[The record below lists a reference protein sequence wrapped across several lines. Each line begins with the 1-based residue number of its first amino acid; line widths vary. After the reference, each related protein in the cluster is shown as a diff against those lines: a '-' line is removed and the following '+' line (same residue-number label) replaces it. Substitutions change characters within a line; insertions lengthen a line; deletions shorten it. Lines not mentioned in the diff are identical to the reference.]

1 MGMSIYNN
9 LTAMS
14 ALHENNRNEK
24 SLAKMLK
31 RAASGMKINSAGDDA
46 SGYAISEKM
55 RVKLRALE
63 QNDRNVKNG
72 ASMLRTASGAV
83 QEQTNL
89 LKTIKQKVIDASND
103 TNTDQDR
110 EVIQKEID
118 HCYSQMADIVYDTEF
133 NGEKILLG
141 NSVAEVVSSWEVL
154 NNAMLADDSD
164 IPGLLADANESSLD
178 GEQGPFATFGK
189 ATDKVPYDGYNTKA
203 ESPAAW
209 PESSA
214 NNTNGDYMVGGTKGV
229 SNTIDLDLSQY
240 TKFSA
245 ADRDPLDNKSF
256 CVNSPYYPQKHYFT
270 LTTNTSNKYKAG
282 RPIDI
287 STCASTADV
296 ANKIQE
302 AIANDSYLQN
312 VYSVSVSGSKVTLT
326 TKQDGEVT
334 NGNDYNTNG
343 ATLDGGTSTPSG
355 HDGATGTGLAIGAFT
370 GGKDAITHTET
381 RTNPADPDFKYTVT
395 VVDVPAVKAK
405 LEIPNI
411 SSVAPGSGMTI
422 NDYTHGT
429 SYLSF
434 RDDNG
439 GLKYDSASGHY
450 TVGRNYQGNFN
461 ISGMHCSMS
470 NGSLIAEVSTGGV
483 YAGSHSSITDG
494 ITADRPA
501 AVTYTATK
509 PLTGITNN
517 KTGADGKTAHWDLDL
532 SAYNAS
538 DETMAEDLI
547 NKYKGKTLAPDADN
561 RPPEY
566 EFIDTGSSAGMDG
579 LYKVT
584 TNTIDLNEVRNK
596 VKAGK
601 TVAEAFADVLH
612 GRIGNTNTEILTAAD
627 NTTVN
632 GIRMKATS
640 SGEAGNRQKVF
651 SQTGELRHYTID
663 WQNWVNTQGIT
674 DIPAALHEK
683 GIRFYCPTDAS
694 QWVNVRFVNGFSDL
708 DAERPASGNADMD
721 IKTLTIDLSAVDSVE
736 TLVETIDTKLGDYLK
751 NKYKH
756 NLLVTSDPKTG
767 TTTIYD
773 QRRKTVLDK
782 TGYDKQEKGAKIGTG
797 IMDNIIKS
805 NRNIYVN
812 DLVVQHTDKASMN
825 IHVKIPQ
832 TSIDQIFGYKEG
844 TRHISEYNV
853 MTKDM
858 RDKLLGIPP
867 DKGILDRGIDYLLD
881 AQTTIGAQVNHM
893 DYADNNIIT
902 SHENITSAESVIRDA
917 DMAKTMMEYAKSNL
931 LAQGSQSM
939 LAQAN
944 QTPQAVLSLLQ

>member
-133 NGEKILLG
+133 NGKKILLG

-189 ATDKVPYDGYNTKA
+189 ASDKPPYDGYNKKA
-203 ESPAAW
+203 ESPATW
-209 PESSA
+209 KESSA
-214 NNTNGDYMVGGTKGV
+214 KNNGDRMVGGTKGV

-240 TKFSA
+240 ANFSA
-245 ADRDPLDNKSF
+245 TNRDPLDNTTF
-256 CVNSPYYPQKHYFT
+256 CVNSPYYPQQHYFT
-270 LTTNTSNKYKAG
+270 LTTNMSNNYEKGSK
-282 RPIDI
+282 IDI
-287 STCASTADV
+287 SGCGSTDDV
-296 ANKIQE
+296 ANAIQN
-302 AIANDSYLQN
+302 AIASSLGN

-326 TKQDGEVT
+326 TKQDGVVT
-334 NGNDYNTNG
+334 NGNDYNTEG
-343 ATLDGGTSTPSG
+343 ATLTGGTPPNG
-355 HDGATGTGLAIGAFT
+355 HDGATGTGLNIGAFT

-381 RTNPADPDFKYTVT
+381 RTDPADPDLKHTVT
-395 VVDVPAVKAK
+395 VEDVPAVKAK

-422 NDYTHGT
+422 NDAYYGT

-434 RDDNG
+434 RYDDG
-439 GLKYDSASGHY
+439 GLNYDSASGHY

-483 YAGSHSSITDG
+483 YAGRYSSITDG
-494 ITADRPA
+494 IKPYRP
-501 AVTYTATK
+501 TYTATTA
-509 PLTGITNN
+509 LTGINN
-517 KTGADGKTAHWDLDL
+517 KHSGADGNTAHWDLDL

-538 DETMAEDLI
+538 DETMAEELI
-547 NKYKGKTLAPDADN
+547 NRYKGKTFGTN
-561 RPPEY
+561 TTTEY
-566 EFIDTGSSAGMDG
+566 EFIDTGSSSGMDG

-584 TNTIDLNEVRNK
+584 TNTIDLNEVRNQ

-601 TVAEAFADVLH
+601 TVAEAFANVLNGLNGH
-612 GRIGNTNTEILTAAD
+612 IGNTEILKAAD
-627 NTTVN
+627 NTTN
-632 GIRMKATS
+632 GIRIKATS
-640 SGEAGNRQKVF
+640 PGEAGNNQKVF

-663 WQNWVNTQGIT
+663 WKNWVKTQGIT

-708 DAERPASGNADMD
+708 DAERPASGNANMD

-756 NLLVTSDPKTG
+756 NLLVTSDPKAG

-773 QRRKTVLDK
+773 QRRKTVRNNP
-782 TGYDKQEKGAKIGTG
+782 GYDNQEKGAKIGTG
-797 IMDNIIKS
+797 IMDNIIKT

-881 AQTTIGAQVNHM
+881 AQTTIGAQMNHM

-902 SHENITSAESVIRDA
+902 SHENITSAESVVRDA

-944 QTPQAVLSLLQ
+944 QTPQAVISLLQ

>member
-164 IPGLLADANESSLD
+164 IPGLLADANQSTLD

-189 ATDKVPYDGYNTKA
+189 ASDDIPYDGYNQKA

-209 PESSA
+209 PESSV

-240 TKFSA
+240 TNFSA
-245 ADRDPLDNKSF
+245 TSQYPLDNTTF
-256 CVNSPYYPQKHYFT
+256 CVNSPNYPYRHYFT
-270 LTTNTSNKYKAG
+270 LTTNTSNNYKEG
-282 RPIDI
+282 SKIDI
-287 STCASTADV
+287 SGCGSTADV
-296 ANKIQE
+296 ANAIQN
-302 AIANDSYLQN
+302 AIANSLGN
-312 VYSVSVSGSKVTLT
+312 IYSVSVSGSKVTLT
-326 TKQDGEVT
+326 TKQDGVVT

-343 ATLDGGTSTPSG
+343 ATLAGGTSTASG
-355 HDGATGTGLAIGAFT
+355 HDGAKGTGLAIGAFT

-381 RTNPADPDFKYTVT
+381 RTNPADPDLKYTVT

-411 SSVAPGSGMTI
+411 SSVTPGSGMTI
-422 NDYTHGT
+422 KDAYYGT

-470 NGSLIAEVSTGGV
+470 NDSLMAEVSTGGV
-483 YAGSHSSITDG
+483 YGGNNSSITDG
-494 ITADRPA
+494 ITEYRPA
-501 AVTYTATK
+501 AVTYTATT

-517 KTGADGKTAHWDLDL
+517 KTGVDGNTAHWDLDL

-538 DETMAEDLI
+538 KETMAEDLI
-547 NKYKGKTLAPDADN
+547 NKYKGKTFGTN
-561 RPPEY
+561 RTAEY

-584 TNTIDLNEVRNK
+584 TNTIDLNEVRNQ

-601 TVAEAFADVLH
+601 TVAEAFANVLH
-612 GRIGNTNTEILTAAD
+612 GRIGNTEILTAAD

-640 SGEAGNRQKVF
+640 PGEVGNSQKVS

-663 WQNWVNTQGIT
+663 WQNWVDTQGIT

-683 GIRFYCPTDAS
+683 GIRF
-694 QWVNVRFVNGFSDL
+694 
-708 DAERPASGNADMD
+708 
-721 IKTLTIDLSAVDSVE
+721 
-736 TLVETIDTKLGDYLK
+736 
-751 NKYKH
+751 
-756 NLLVTSDPKTG
+756 
-767 TTTIYD
+767 
-773 QRRKTVLDK
+773 
-782 TGYDKQEKGAKIGTG
+782 
-797 IMDNIIKS
+797 
-805 NRNIYVN
+805 
-812 DLVVQHTDKASMN
+812 
-825 IHVKIPQ
+825 
-832 TSIDQIFGYKEG
+832 
-844 TRHISEYNV
+844 
-853 MTKDM
+853 
-858 RDKLLGIPP
+858 
-867 DKGILDRGIDYLLD
+867 
-881 AQTTIGAQVNHM
+881 
-893 DYADNNIIT
+893 
-902 SHENITSAESVIRDA
+902 
-917 DMAKTMMEYAKSNL
+917 
-931 LAQGSQSM
+931 
-939 LAQAN
+939 
-944 QTPQAVLSLLQ
+944 

>member
-164 IPGLLADANESSLD
+164 IPGLLADADQSTLD

-189 ATDKVPYDGYNTKA
+189 ASDDISYDGYNRKA
-203 ESPAAW
+203 ESPKTW

-214 NNTNGDYMVGGTKGV
+214 NNTNGDYMVGGIKGV

-240 TKFSA
+240 TNFSA
-245 ADRDPLDNKSF
+245 TSRYPLDNTSF
-256 CVNSPYYPQKHYFT
+256 CVNSPNYPYRHCFT
-270 LTTNTSNKYKAG
+270 LTTNTSNKYKEG
-282 RPIDI
+282 STIDI
-287 STCASTADV
+287 SGCGSTAEV
-296 ANKIQE
+296 ANAIQN
-302 AIANDSYLQN
+302 AIANDSSLQN

-326 TKQDGEVT
+326 TKRDGVVT

-343 ATLDGGTSTPSG
+343 ATLAGGTSTPNG
-355 HDGATGTGLAIGAFT
+355 HDGATGTGLAIGTFT
-370 GGKDAITHTET
+370 GGKDAINHTET
-381 RTNPADPDFKYTVT
+381 RTDPADPDLKYTVT

-422 NDYTHGT
+422 KDAYYGT

-434 RDDNG
+434 RDDDG

-461 ISGMHCSMS
+461 ISGMNCSMS
-470 NGSLIAEVSTGGV
+470 NGSLIAEVSMGGV
-483 YAGSHSSITDG
+483 YAGNHSSITDG
-494 ITADRPA
+494 ITEYRPA
-501 AVTYTATK
+501 AVTYTATT

-532 SAYNAS
+532 SAYKDS
-538 DETMAEDLI
+538 DETKAEELI
-547 NKYKGKTLAPDADN
+547 NKYKGKTFGTNITA
-561 RPPEY
+561 EY

-584 TNTIDLNEVRNK
+584 TNTIDLNDVRNQ

-601 TVAEAFADVLH
+601 TVAEAFANVLH
-612 GRIGNTNTEILTAAD
+612 GHIGNTEILTDAD

-632 GIRMKATS
+632 GISIKAAS
-640 SGEAGNRQKVF
+640 PGEAGNTQKVS

-663 WQNWVNTQGIT
+663 WQNWADNQGIT

-751 NKYKH
+751 NKYRH

-773 QRRKTVLDK
+773 QRRKTVRDD
-782 TGYDKQEKGAKIGTG
+782 TRYDNQEKGAKIGTG

-812 DLVVQHTDKASMN
+812 DLVVQHTDKANMN
-825 IHVKIPQ
+825 IHVRIPQ

-858 RDKLLGIPP
+858 REKLLGIPP

-881 AQTTIGAQVNHM
+881 AQTTIGSQMNHM

-944 QTPQAVLSLLQ
+944 QTPQAVMNLLQ

>member
-164 IPGLLADANESSLD
+164 IPGLLADANQSSLD

-189 ATDKVPYDGYNTKA
+189 ASDDIPYDGYNKKD

-209 PESSA
+209 PESSV

-240 TKFSA
+240 TNFSA
-245 ADRDPLDNKSF
+245 TNKYPLDNTTF
-256 CVNSPYYPQKHYFT
+256 CVNSPNYPHQHYFT
-270 LTTNTSNKYKAG
+270 LTTSTSNKYRAG
-282 RPIDI
+282 STIDI
-287 STCASTADV
+287 SGCSSTADV
-296 ANKIQE
+296 ANAVQN

-326 TKQDGEVT
+326 TKQDGVVT
-334 NGNDYNTNG
+334 NGSNYNTNG
-343 ATLDGGTSTPSG
+343 AALADGTYTSKGRT
-355 HDGATGTGLAIGAFT
+355 GAIGTGLTIGAFT

-381 RTNPADPDFKYTVT
+381 RTNPADPDLKYTVT

-411 SSVAPGSGMTI
+411 SSVTPGSGMTI
-422 NDYTHGT
+422 KDAYYGT

-470 NGSLIAEVSTGGV
+470 NGSLMAEVSTGGV
-483 YAGSHSSITDG
+483 YGGNNSSITDG
-494 ITADRPA
+494 ITEYRPA
-501 AVTYTATK
+501 AVTYTATT

-517 KTGADGKTAHWDLDL
+517 KTGVDGNTAHWDLDL

-538 DETMAEDLI
+538 DETKAEELI
-547 NKYKGKTLAPDADN
+547 NKYKGKTFGTN
-561 RPPEY
+561 TTSEY

-584 TNTIDLNEVRNK
+584 TNTIDLNEVRNQ

-601 TVAEAFADVLH
+601 TVAEAFANVLH
-612 GRIGNTNTEILTAAD
+612 GRIGNTEILTAAD

-640 SGEAGNRQKVF
+640 PGEVGNSQKVS

-663 WQNWVNTQGIT
+663 WQNWVDTQGIA

-708 DAERPASGNADMD
+708 DAERPASGNAKVD
-721 IKTLTIDLSAVDSVE
+721 IKTLTIDLFAVDSVE
-736 TLVETIDTKLGDYLK
+736 TLVETIDTELGDYLK

-773 QRRKTVLDK
+773 QRRKKVRNN
-782 TGYDKQEKGAKIGTG
+782 TGYDNQEKGAKIGTG

-867 DKGILDRGIDYLLD
+867 DKGILDKGINYLLD
-881 AQTTIGAQVNHM
+881 AQTTIGAQINHM
-893 DYADNNIIT
+893 DYADSNIIT

-931 LAQGSQSM
+931 WAQGSQSM

-944 QTPQAVLSLLQ
+944 QTPQAVISLLQ

>member
-164 IPGLLADANESSLD
+164 IPGLLADANQSTLD

-189 ATDKVPYDGYNTKA
+189 ATDDIPYDGYNKKA

-209 PESSA
+209 PESSV

-240 TKFSA
+240 TSFSA
-245 ADRDPLDNKSF
+245 TNQYPLDNKSF
-256 CVNSPYYPQKHYFT
+256 CVNSPNSPYRHYFT
-270 LTTNTSNKYKAG
+270 LTTNTRNNYKEG
-282 RPIDI
+282 STIDI
-287 STCASTADV
+287 SGCGSTADV
-296 ANKIQE
+296 ANKIQN
-302 AIANDSYLQN
+302 AIDSYLQN

-326 TKQDGEVT
+326 TKQDGVVT
-334 NGNDYNTNG
+334 NGNDYNTEG
-343 ATLDGGTSTPSG
+343 ATLAGGTSTPNG
-355 HDGATGTGLAIGAFT
+355 HDGAKGTGLAIGTFT

-381 RTNPADPDFKYTVT
+381 RTDPADPDLKYTVT
-395 VVDVPAVKAK
+395 VEDVPAVKAK

-422 NDYTHGT
+422 NDSTHGT

-434 RDDNG
+434 RDDDG
-439 GLKYDSASGHY
+439 GLNYDSASGHY

-461 ISGMHCSMS
+461 ISGMHCSIS
-470 NGSLIAEVSTGGV
+470 NGSLIVEVSKGGV
-483 YAGSHSSITDG
+483 VGNNSSITDG
-494 ITADRPA
+494 IIEDRPA
-501 AVTYTATK
+501 AVNYTPTT
-509 PLTGITNN
+509 PLNGIKNN
-517 KTGADGKTAHWDLDL
+517 KTGADGNTAHWDLDL

-547 NKYKGKTLAPDADN
+547 NKYKGKTLAPDEDN

-584 TNTIDLNEVRNK
+584 TNTIDLNEVRNQ

-601 TVAEAFADVLH
+601 TVAEAFANVLH
-612 GRIGNTNTEILTAAD
+612 GRIGNTEILTAAD

-640 SGEAGNRQKVF
+640 PGEVGNSQKVS

-663 WQNWVNTQGIT
+663 WQNWVDTQGIT

-708 DAERPASGNADMD
+708 DAERPASGNANMD

-825 IHVKIPQ
+825 IHVRIPQ
-832 TSIDQIFGYKEG
+832 ISIDQIFGYKEG

-858 RDKLLGIPP
+858 REKLLGIPP

-881 AQTTIGAQVNHM
+881 AQTTIGAQINHM

-944 QTPQAVLSLLQ
+944 QTPQAVISLLQ

>member
-164 IPGLLADANESSLD
+164 IPGLLADANENTLD

-189 ATDKVPYDGYNTKA
+189 ATDDIPYDGYNQKA
-203 ESPAAW
+203 ESPSAW
-209 PESSA
+209 PESSV

-240 TKFSA
+240 TNFSA
-245 ADRDPLDNKSF
+245 TNRDPLNNTTF
-256 CVNSPYYPQKHYFT
+256 CVNSPNYPYRHYFT
-270 LTTNTSNKYKAG
+270 LTTNKSNNYKEG
-282 RPIDI
+282 STIDI

-296 ANKIQE
+296 AK
-302 AIANDSYLQN
+302 AIKNDIAKDSSLGN

-326 TKQDGEVT
+326 TKQDGVVT

-343 ATLDGGTSTPSG
+343 ATLAGGTSTPNG
-355 HDGATGTGLAIGAFT
+355 HDGATATGLAIGTFT

-381 RTNPADPDFKYTVT
+381 RTDPADPDLKYTVT
-395 VVDVPAVKAK
+395 VEDVPAVKAK

-422 NDYTHGT
+422 NDSTHGT

-434 RDDNG
+434 RDDDG
-439 GLKYDSASGHY
+439 GLNYDSASGHY

-461 ISGMHCSMS
+461 ISGMHCSIS
-470 NGSLIAEVSTGGV
+470 NGSLIVEVSKGGV
-483 YAGSHSSITDG
+483 VGNNSSITDG
-494 ITADRPA
+494 ITKDRPA
-501 AVTYTATK
+501 AVNYTPTT
-509 PLTGITNN
+509 PLNGIKNN
-517 KTGADGKTAHWDLDL
+517 KTGADGNTAHWDLDL

-547 NKYKGKTLAPDADN
+547 NKYKGKTLAPDEDN

-584 TNTIDLNEVRNK
+584 TNTIDLNEVRNQ

-601 TVAEAFADVLH
+601 TVAEAFANVLH
-612 GRIGNTNTEILTAAD
+612 GRIGNTEILTAAD

-640 SGEAGNRQKVF
+640 PGEAGNSQKVS

-663 WQNWVNTQGIT
+663 WQNWVDTQGIT

-708 DAERPASGNADMD
+708 DAERPASGNANMD

-881 AQTTIGAQVNHM
+881 AQMNHM

>member
-9 LTAMS
+9 LTAMA

-133 NGEKILLG
+133 NGEKILMG

-164 IPGLLADANESSLD
+164 IPGLLADANQSTLD

-189 ATDKVPYDGYNTKA
+189 ATDDIPYDGYNQKA

-209 PESSA
+209 PESSV

-240 TKFSA
+240 TNFSA
-245 ADRDPLDNKSF
+245 TSRDPLDNKSF
-256 CVNSPYYPQKHYFT
+256 CVNSPNSPYRHYFT
-270 LTTNTSNKYKAG
+270 LTTNTSNNYTEG
-282 RPIDI
+282 STIDI
-287 STCASTADV
+287 SGCSSTADV
-296 ANKIQE
+296 ANAINN
-302 AIANDSYLQN
+302 AIANDSSLGN

-326 TKQDGEVT
+326 TKQDGVVT
-334 NGNDYNTNG
+334 NGNDYNTEG
-343 ATLDGGTSTPSG
+343 ATLAGGTSAPNG
-355 HDGATGTGLAIGAFT
+355 HDGAPGTGLTIGTFT

-381 RTNPADPDFKYTVT
+381 RTDPADPDLKYSVT

-405 LEIPNI
+405 LEIHNI

-422 NDYTHGT
+422 NDSTHGT

-434 RDDNG
+434 RDDDG
-439 GLKYDSASGHY
+439 GLNYDSASGHY

-461 ISGMHCSMS
+461 ISGMHCSIS
-470 NGSLIAEVSTGGV
+470 NGSLIVEVSKGGV
-483 YAGSHSSITDG
+483 VGNNSSITDG
-494 ITADRPA
+494 IIEDRPA
-501 AVTYTATK
+501 AVNYTPTT
-509 PLTGITNN
+509 PLNGIKNN
-517 KTGADGKTAHWDLDL
+517 KTGADGNTAHWDLDL

-547 NKYKGKTLAPDADN
+547 NKYKGKTLAPDEDN

-584 TNTIDLNEVRNK
+584 TNTIDLNEVRNQ

-601 TVAEAFADVLH
+601 TVAEAFANLLH
-612 GRIGNTNTEILTAAD
+612 GHIGNTEILTAAD

-640 SGEAGNRQKVF
+640 PGEAGNSQKVS

-663 WQNWVNTQGIT
+663 WQKWVDTQGIT

-708 DAERPASGNADMD
+708 DAERPASGNANMD

-751 NKYKH
+751 NKYQH

-825 IHVKIPQ
+825 IHVRIPQ

-858 RDKLLGIPP
+858 REKLLGIPP

-881 AQTTIGAQVNHM
+881 AQTTIGAQINHM

-931 LAQGSQSM
+931 LSQGSQSM

-944 QTPQAVLSLLQ
+944 QTPQAVISLLQ

>member
-189 ATDKVPYDGYNTKA
+189 ATDKVSYDGYNIKA
-203 ESPAAW
+203 ESPADW

-240 TKFSA
+240 TDFSA
-245 ADRDPLDNKSF
+245 TNQEPLNNKSF
-256 CVNSPYYPQKHYFT
+256 CVNSPNSPYRHYFT
-270 LTTNTSNKYKAG
+270 LTTNMSNNYREDSK
-282 RPIDI
+282 IDI
-287 STCASTADV
+287 SGCSSTADV
-296 ANKIQE
+296 ANKIQN
-302 AIANDSYLQN
+302 AIANDSSLGN

-326 TKQDGEVT
+326 TKRDGEVT

-343 ATLDGGTSTPSG
+343 ATLPGGTSTPSG

-395 VVDVPAVKAK
+395 VVDVPPVKAK

-411 SSVAPGSGMTI
+411 SSVTPGSGMTI

-450 TVGRNYQGNFN
+450 TVGRNYQGNFV
-461 ISGMHCSMS
+461 ISGMNCSMS

-483 YAGSHSSITDG
+483 YAGNHSSITDG
-494 ITADRPA
+494 ITKDRPA
-501 AVTYTATK
+501 AVTYTATT
-509 PLTGITNN
+509 PLTGIKNN

-538 DETMAEDLI
+538 DETMAEELI
-547 NKYKGKTLAPDADN
+547 NKYKGKTFGTNMTA
-561 RPPEY
+561 EY

-584 TNTIDLNEVRNK
+584 TNTIDLNEVRNQ

-601 TVAEAFADVLH
+601 TVAEAFANVLH
-612 GRIGNTNTEILTAAD
+612 DGRIGKTEILTAAD

-632 GIRMKATS
+632 GISIKAVYP
-640 SGEAGNRQKVF
+640 GGAGNSQKVF

-663 WQNWVNTQGIT
+663 WQNWVDTQGIT

-825 IHVKIPQ
+825 IHVRIPQ

-844 TRHISEYNV
+844 THHISEYNV

-858 RDKLLGIPP
+858 REKLLGIPP
-867 DKGILDRGIDYLLD
+867 DKGILDRGIDYLLG
-881 AQTTIGAQVNHM
+881 AQTTIGSQMNHM

>member
-31 RAASGMKINSAGDDA
+31 RAASGMKVNSAGDDA

-63 QNDRNVKNG
+63 QNDRNAKNG

-164 IPGLLADANESSLD
+164 IPGLLTDANENTLD

-189 ATDKVPYDGYNTKA
+189 ASEDIPYDGYTKKA

-209 PESSA
+209 PESSVK

-229 SNTIDLDLSQY
+229 SNTIDLDLSKY
-240 TKFSA
+240 TNFSA
-245 ADRDPLDNKSF
+245 TSQYPLDNTSF
-256 CVNSPYYPQKHYFT
+256 CVNSPNYPYRHYFT
-270 LTTNTSNKYKAG
+270 LTTNTSNNYKEG

-287 STCASTADV
+287 SGCSSTDDV
-296 ANKIQE
+296 ANKIQN
-302 AIANDSYLQN
+302 AIANDSSLGN

-326 TKQDGEVT
+326 TKQDGVVT
-334 NGNDYNTNG
+334 NGNDYNTEG
-343 ATLDGGTSTPSG
+343 VTLAGGTSTPNG
-355 HDGATGTGLAIGAFT
+355 HDGAPGTGLTIGAFT

-381 RTNPADPDFKYTVT
+381 RTDPADPDLKYDVP

-411 SSVAPGSGMTI
+411 SSVVPGSGMTI
-422 NDYTHGT
+422 KDAYCGT

-470 NGSLIAEVSTGGV
+470 NGSLMAEVSRGGV
-483 YAGSHSSITDG
+483 YAGNNSSITDG
-494 ITADRPA
+494 ITEDRPP
-501 AVTYTATK
+501 AVNYTATT

-517 KTGADGKTAHWDLDL
+517 KSGADGNTAHWDLDL
-532 SAYNAS
+532 SAYNDS
-538 DETMAEDLI
+538 NETLAEELI
-547 NKYKGKTLAPDADN
+547 NKYKGKTLAPDEDN
-561 RPPEY
+561 KLQEY

-584 TNTIDLNEVRNK
+584 TNTIDLNEVRNQ

-601 TVAEAFADVLH
+601 TVAEAFANVLH
-612 GRIGNTNTEILTAAD
+612 GHIGNTEILTAAD

-632 GIRMKATS
+632 GISFKADS
-640 SGEAGNRQKVF
+640 PGEAGNKQKVF

-663 WQNWVNTQGIT
+663 WQKWADTQGVT

-708 DAERPASGNADMD
+708 DAERPASGNANMD

-736 TLVETIDTKLGDYLK
+736 TLVETIDTELGDYLK
-751 NKYKH
+751 NKYQH

-782 TGYDKQEKGAKIGTG
+782 TGYDNQEKGAKIGTG

-825 IHVKIPQ
+825 IHVRIPQ

-858 RDKLLGIPP
+858 REKLLGIPP

-881 AQTTIGAQVNHM
+881 AQTTIGAQMNHM

-931 LAQGSQSM
+931 LSQGSQSM

>member
-55 RVKLRALE
+55 RIKLRALE

-133 NGEKILLG
+133 NGKKILLG

-189 ATDKVPYDGYNTKA
+189 ATDDVRYDGYNKKA

-209 PESSA
+209 PESSV
-214 NNTNGDYMVGGTKGV
+214 NNTHGDYMVGGTKGV
-229 SNTIDLDLSQY
+229 SNTIDFNLSQY
-240 TKFSA
+240 TNFSA
-245 ADRDPLDNKSF
+245 TNRDPLDNKTF
-256 CVNSPYYPQKHYFT
+256 CVNTPNYPYYHYFT
-270 LTTNTSNKYKAG
+270 LTTNMSNNYEKGSK
-282 RPIDI
+282 IDI
-287 STCASTADV
+287 SGCGSTDDV
-296 ANKIQE
+296 ANAIQN
-302 AIANDSYLQN
+302 AIASSLGN

-326 TKQDGEVT
+326 TKQDGVVT
-334 NGNDYNTNG
+334 NGDDYNTYG
-343 ATLDGGTSTPSG
+343 ATLDGGTSTPG
-355 HDGATGTGLAIGAFT
+355 HDGATGTGLNIGAFT

-381 RTNPADPDFKYTVT
+381 RTDPADPDLKHTVT
-395 VVDVPAVKAK
+395 VVDVPPVNAK

-411 SSVAPGSGMTI
+411 SSVAPGSGVTI
-422 NDYTHGT
+422 NAYPHAT

-439 GLKYDSASGHY
+439 GLIYDSASGHY

-461 ISGMHCSMS
+461 IPGMNCSMS
-470 NGSLIAEVSTGGV
+470 NGSLIAEVSMGGV

-494 ITADRPA
+494 ITEYRPA
-501 AVTYTATK
+501 AVTYTATTA
-509 PLTGITNN
+509 LTGINN
-517 KTGADGKTAHWDLDL
+517 KHSGADGDTAHWDLDL
-532 SAYNAS
+532 SDYNAS
-538 DETMAEDLI
+538 DETKAEELI
-547 NKYKGKTLAPDADN
+547 NKYKGKTFGTNTTA
-561 RPPEY
+561 EY
-566 EFIDTGSSAGMDG
+566 EFIDTGSSSGMDG

-584 TNTIDLNEVRNK
+584 TNTIDLNEVRNQ
-596 VKAGK
+596 VKAGE
-601 TVAEAFADVLH
+601 TVAEAFANVLNVLNGH
-612 GRIGNTNTEILTAAD
+612 IGNTEILKAAD
-627 NTTVN
+627 NTTN
-632 GIRMKATS
+632 GIRIKATS
-640 SGEAGNRQKVF
+640 PGEAGNNQKVF

-663 WQNWVNTQGIT
+663 WQKWVNTQGIT

-708 DAERPASGNADMD
+708 DAERPASGNANMD

-736 TLVETIDTKLGDYLK
+736 TLVKTIDTKLGDYLK

-756 NLLVTSDPKTG
+756 NLLVTSDPKAG

-773 QRRKTVLDK
+773 QRRKTVRNNP
-782 TGYDKQEKGAKIGTG
+782 GYDNQEKGAKIGTG
-797 IMDNIIKS
+797 IMDNIIKT

-881 AQTTIGAQVNHM
+881 AQTTIGAQMNHM

-902 SHENITSAESVIRDA
+902 SHENITSAESVVRDA

-944 QTPQAVLSLLQ
+944 QTPQAVINLLQ

>member
-164 IPGLLADANESSLD
+164 IPGLLADANENTLD

-189 ATDKVPYDGYNTKA
+189 ASEAIPYDGYTKKA
-203 ESPAAW
+203 ESPATW
-209 PESSA
+209 PESSVK

-240 TKFSA
+240 TNFSA
-245 ADRDPLDNKSF
+245 TSQYPLDNTSF
-256 CVNSPYYPQKHYFT
+256 CVNSPNYPYRHYFT
-270 LTTNTSNKYKAG
+270 LTTNTSNNYREDSKK
-282 RPIDI
+282 INI
-287 STCASTADV
+287 SGCSSTDDV
-296 ANKIQE
+296 ANEIQK
-302 AIANDSYLQN
+302 AIADDSSLGN

-326 TKQDGEVT
+326 TKQDGVVT
-334 NGNDYNTNG
+334 NGNDYNTEG
-343 ATLDGGTSTPSG
+343 VTLAGGTSTPNG
-355 HDGATGTGLAIGAFT
+355 HDGAPGTGLTIGAFT

-381 RTNPADPDFKYTVT
+381 RTDPADPDLKYDVP

-411 SSVAPGSGMTI
+411 SSVVPGSGMTI
-422 NDYTHGT
+422 KDAYCGT

-470 NGSLIAEVSTGGV
+470 NGSLMAEVSHEGV
-483 YAGSHSSITDG
+483 YAGNNSSITDG
-494 ITADRPA
+494 ITKDRPP
-501 AVTYTATK
+501 AVNYTATT
-509 PLTGITNN
+509 PLTGIKNN
-517 KTGADGKTAHWDLDL
+517 KTGADGKTAHWDFNL

-538 DETMAEDLI
+538 DETMAEELI

-584 TNTIDLNEVRNK
+584 TNTIDLNEVRNQ
-596 VKAGK
+596 VKTGK
-601 TVAEAFADVLH
+601 TVAEAFAKVLR
-612 GRIGNTNTEILTAAD
+612 GRIDNTEILTAAD

-632 GIRMKATS
+632 GIRIKAAS
-640 SGEAGNRQKVF
+640 PGEAGNRQKIF

-663 WQNWVNTQGIT
+663 WQNWVDTQGIT

-812 DLVVQHTDKASMN
+812 DLVVQHTDKANMN
-825 IHVKIPQ
+825 IHVRIPQ

-844 TRHISEYNV
+844 THHISEYNV

-858 RDKLLGIPP
+858 REKLLGIPP

-881 AQTTIGAQVNHM
+881 AQTTIGSQMNHM

-902 SHENITSAESVIRDA
+902 SHENTTSAESVIRDA

>member
-14 ALHENNRNEK
+14 ALRENNRNEK

-189 ATDKVPYDGYNTKA
+189 ATDDIPYDGYNKKA

-209 PESSA
+209 PESSV
-214 NNTNGDYMVGGTKGV
+214 NNTHGDYMVGGTKGV

-240 TKFSA
+240 TNFSA
-245 ADRDPLDNKSF
+245 TSRYPLDNTTF
-256 CVNSPYYPQKHYFT
+256 CVNTPNYPYRHYFT
-270 LTTNTSNKYKAG
+270 LTTNTSNNYKEG
-282 RPIDI
+282 SKIDI
-287 STCASTADV
+287 SSCSSTADV
-296 ANKIQE
+296 ANAIKD
-302 AIANDSYLQN
+302 AIANDSSLQN

-326 TKQDGEVT
+326 TKQDGVVT
-334 NGNDYNTNG
+334 NGSNYNTYG
-343 ATLDGGTSTPSG
+343 ATLDGGTSTPNG
-355 HDGATGTGLAIGAFT
+355 HDGATGTGLNIGAFT

-381 RTNPADPDFKYTVT
+381 RTDPADPDLKHYVT

-411 SSVAPGSGMTI
+411 SSVASGSGMTI
-422 NDYTHGT
+422 KDAYYGT

-439 GLKYDSASGHY
+439 GLIYDSASGHY

-461 ISGMHCSMS
+461 ISGMNCSMS

-483 YAGSHSSITDG
+483 YAGRYSSITDG
-494 ITADRPA
+494 IKPYRPP
-501 AVTYTATK
+501 AVTYTATTA
-509 PLTGITNN
+509 LNYIQNHQS
-517 KTGADGKTAHWDLDL
+517 GADGNTAHWDLNL

-538 DETMAEDLI
+538 DEIMAEELI
-547 NKYKGKTLAPDADN
+547 KRYKGKTFGTN
-561 RPPEY
+561 TTTEY
-566 EFIDTGSSAGMDG
+566 EFIDTGSSSGMDG

-584 TNTIDLNEVRNK
+584 TNTIDLNEVRNR

-601 TVAEAFADVLH
+601 TVAEAFANVLH
-612 GRIGNTNTEILTAAD
+612 GHIGNTEILKAAD

-632 GIRMKATS
+632 GISIKATS
-640 SGEAGNRQKVF
+640 PGEAGNNQKVF

-663 WQNWVNTQGIT
+663 WQKWVNTQGIT

-708 DAERPASGNADMD
+708 DAERPASGNANMD

-756 NLLVTSDPKTG
+756 NLLVTSDPKVG

-773 QRRKTVLDK
+773 QRRKTVLK
-782 TGYDKQEKGAKIGTG
+782 NPGYDYQEKGAKIGTG
-797 IMDNIIKS
+797 IMDNIIKI

-881 AQTTIGAQVNHM
+881 AQTTIGAQMNHM

-902 SHENITSAESVIRDA
+902 SHENITSAESVVRDA

-944 QTPQAVLSLLQ
+944 QTPQAVISLLQ

>member
-164 IPGLLADANESSLD
+164 IPGLLADANQSTLD
-178 GEQGPFATFGK
+178 CEQGPFATFGK
-189 ATDKVPYDGYNTKA
+189 ATDDIPYDGYNQKA

-209 PESSA
+209 PESSV

-229 SNTIDLDLSQY
+229 SNIIDLDLSQY
-240 TKFSA
+240 TNFSA
-245 ADRDPLDNKSF
+245 TSQYPLDNTTF
-256 CVNSPYYPQKHYFT
+256 CVNSPNYPYRHYFT
-270 LTTNTSNKYKAG
+270 LTTNTSNNYKEG
-282 RPIDI
+282 SKIDI
-287 STCASTADV
+287 SGCGSTADV
-296 ANKIQE
+296 ANAIQN
-302 AIANDSYLQN
+302 AIANSLGN

-326 TKQDGEVT
+326 TKQDGVVT
-334 NGNDYNTNG
+334 NGNDYNANG
-343 ATLDGGTSTPSG
+343 ATLAGGTSTASG
-355 HDGATGTGLAIGAFT
+355 HDGAKGTGLAIGAFT

-381 RTNPADPDFKYTVT
+381 RTNPADPDLKYTVT

-422 NDYTHGT
+422 KDAYYGT

-470 NGSLIAEVSTGGV
+470 NGSLMAEVSTGGV
-483 YAGSHSSITDG
+483 YGGNNSSITDG
-494 ITADRPA
+494 ITEYRPA
-501 AVTYTATK
+501 AVTYTATT

-517 KTGADGKTAHWDLDL
+517 KTGVDGNTAHWDLDL

-561 RPPEY
+561 IPPEY

-584 TNTIDLNEVRNK
+584 TNTIDLNEVRNQ

-601 TVAEAFADVLH
+601 TVAEAFANVLH
-612 GRIGNTNTEILTAAD
+612 GRIGNTEILTAAD

-640 SGEAGNRQKVF
+640 PGEVGNSQKVS

-663 WQNWVNTQGIT
+663 WQNWVDTQGIT

-708 DAERPASGNADMD
+708 DAERPASGNAKVD

-773 QRRKTVLDK
+773 QRRKTVRNN
-782 TGYDKQEKGAKIGTG
+782 TGYDNQERGAKIGTG

-867 DKGILDRGIDYLLD
+867 DKGILDKGINYLLD
-881 AQTTIGAQVNHM
+881 AQTTIGAQINHM
-893 DYADNNIIT
+893 DYADSNIIT

-944 QTPQAVLSLLQ
+944 QTPQAVISLLQ

>member
-164 IPGLLADANESSLD
+164 IPGLLADANQSTLD

-189 ATDKVPYDGYNTKA
+189 ATDDIPYDGYNKKA

-209 PESSA
+209 PESSG

-240 TKFSA
+240 TNFSA
-245 ADRDPLDNKSF
+245 TNRDPLNNTTF
-256 CVNSPYYPQKHYFT
+256 CVNSPNYPYRHYFT
-270 LTTNTSNKYKAG
+270 LTTNMSNKYKED
-282 RPIDI
+282 RKIDI
-287 STCASTADV
+287 SGCGSTADV
-296 ANKIQE
+296 AK
-302 AIANDSYLQN
+302 AIKNDIAKDSSLGN

-326 TKQDGEVT
+326 TKQDGVVT
-334 NGNDYNTNG
+334 NGNDYNTEG
-343 ATLDGGTSTPSG
+343 ATLAGGTSTPNG
-355 HDGATGTGLAIGAFT
+355 HDGATGTGLAIGTFT

-381 RTNPADPDFKYTVT
+381 RTDPADPDLKYTVT
-395 VVDVPAVKAK
+395 VEDVPAVKAK

-422 NDYTHGT
+422 NDSTHGT

-434 RDDNG
+434 RDDDG
-439 GLKYDSASGHY
+439 GLNYDSASGHY

-461 ISGMHCSMS
+461 ISGMHCSIS
-470 NGSLIAEVSTGGV
+470 NGSLIVEVSKGGV
-483 YAGSHSSITDG
+483 VGNNSSITDG
-494 ITADRPA
+494 IIEDRPA
-501 AVTYTATK
+501 AVNYTPTT
-509 PLTGITNN
+509 PLNGIKNN
-517 KTGADGKTAHWDLDL
+517 KTGADGNTAHWDLDL

-547 NKYKGKTLAPDADN
+547 NKYKGKTLAPDEDN

-584 TNTIDLNEVRNK
+584 TNTIDLNEVRNQ

-601 TVAEAFADVLH
+601 TVAEAFANLLH
-612 GRIGNTNTEILTAAD
+612 GHIGNTEILTAAD
-627 NTTVN
+627 NTTIN
-632 GIRMKATS
+632 GISMKAAS
-640 SGEAGNRQKVF
+640 PGEAGNKQKIF

-663 WQNWVNTQGIT
+663 WQNWVDTQGIT

-708 DAERPASGNADMD
+708 DAERPASGNAKVD

-825 IHVKIPQ
+825 IHVRIPQ

-867 DKGILDRGIDYLLD
+867 DKGILDKGINYLLD
-881 AQTTIGAQVNHM
+881 AQTTIGAQMNHM

>member
-164 IPGLLADANESSLD
+164 IPGLLADANQSTLD

-189 ATDKVPYDGYNTKA
+189 ATDDIPYDGYNKKA

-209 PESSA
+209 PESSV

-240 TKFSA
+240 TSFSA
-245 ADRDPLDNKSF
+245 TNQYPLDNKSF
-256 CVNSPYYPQKHYFT
+256 CVNSPNSPYRHYFT
-270 LTTNTSNKYKAG
+270 LTTNTRNNYKEG
-282 RPIDI
+282 STIDI
-287 STCASTADV
+287 SGCGSTADV
-296 ANKIQE
+296 ANKIQN
-302 AIANDSYLQN
+302 AIDSYLQN

-326 TKQDGEVT
+326 TKQDGVVT
-334 NGNDYNTNG
+334 NGNDYNTEG
-343 ATLDGGTSTPSG
+343 ATLAGGTSTPNG
-355 HDGATGTGLAIGAFT
+355 HDGAKGTGLAIGTFT

-381 RTNPADPDFKYTVT
+381 RTDPADPDLKYTVT
-395 VVDVPAVKAK
+395 VEDVPAVKAK

-422 NDYTHGT
+422 NDSTHGT

-434 RDDNG
+434 RDDDG
-439 GLKYDSASGHY
+439 GLNYDSASGHY

-461 ISGMHCSMS
+461 ISGMHCSIS
-470 NGSLIAEVSTGGV
+470 NGSLIVEVSKGGV
-483 YAGSHSSITDG
+483 VGNNSSITDG
-494 ITADRPA
+494 IIEDRPA
-501 AVTYTATK
+501 AVNYTPTT
-509 PLTGITNN
+509 PLNGIKNN
-517 KTGADGKTAHWDLDL
+517 KTGADGNTAHWDLDL

-547 NKYKGKTLAPDADN
+547 NKYKGKTLAPDEDN

-584 TNTIDLNEVRNK
+584 TNTIDLNEVRNQ

-601 TVAEAFADVLH
+601 TVAEAFANVLH
-612 GRIGNTNTEILTAAD
+612 GRIGNTEILTAAD

-632 GIRMKATS
+632 GIRMKAAS
-640 SGEAGNRQKVF
+640 PGEAGNSQKVS

-663 WQNWVNTQGIT
+663 WQNWADTQGIT

-708 DAERPASGNADMD
+708 DAERPASAM
-721 IKTLTIDLSAVDSVE
+721 
-736 TLVETIDTKLGDYLK
+736 
-751 NKYKH
+751 
-756 NLLVTSDPKTG
+756 P
-767 TTTIYD
+767 
-773 QRRKTVLDK
+773 RW
-782 TGYDKQEKGAKIGTG
+782 
-797 IMDNIIKS
+797 
-805 NRNIYVN
+805 
-812 DLVVQHTDKASMN
+812 
-825 IHVKIPQ
+825 
-832 TSIDQIFGYKEG
+832 
-844 TRHISEYNV
+844 
-853 MTKDM
+853 
-858 RDKLLGIPP
+858 
-867 DKGILDRGIDYLLD
+867 ILR
-881 AQTTIGAQVNHM
+881 
-893 DYADNNIIT
+893 
-902 SHENITSAESVIRDA
+902 
-917 DMAKTMMEYAKSNL
+917 
-931 LAQGSQSM
+931 
-939 LAQAN
+939 
-944 QTPQAVLSLLQ
+944 P

>member
-133 NGEKILLG
+133 NGKKILLG

-189 ATDKVPYDGYNTKA
+189 ATDDIPYDGYNKKA

-209 PESSA
+209 PESSV
-214 NNTNGDYMVGGTKGV
+214 NNTNGDSMVGGTKGV

-240 TKFSA
+240 TNFS
-245 ADRDPLDNKSF
+245 DTNRDPLDNTTF
-256 CVNSPYYPQKHYFT
+256 CVNTPNYPYRHYFT
-270 LTTNTSNKYKAG
+270 LTTNMSNNYKEG
-282 RPIDI
+282 SKIDI
-287 STCASTADV
+287 SGCGSTADV
-296 ANKIQE
+296 ANAIQN
-302 AIANDSYLQN
+302 AIASSLGN

-326 TKQDGEVT
+326 TKQDGVVT
-334 NGNDYNTNG
+334 NGNDYNTEG
-343 ATLDGGTSTPSG
+343 ATLTGGTPQTG
-355 HDGATGTGLAIGAFT
+355 HDGATGTGLNIGAFT

-381 RTNPADPDFKYTVT
+381 ITDPADPDLKHTVT

-411 SSVAPGSGMTI
+411 SSVAPGRGMTI
-422 NDYTHGT
+422 KDAYYGT

-434 RDDNG
+434 RDDAV

-450 TVGRNYQGNFN
+450 TVGRNYQGNFV

-470 NGSLIAEVSTGGV
+470 NGSLIVEVSEGGV
-483 YAGSHSSITDG
+483 VGNNSSITDG
-494 ITADRPA
+494 IKPYRPP
-501 AVTYTATK
+501 AVTYTATTA
-509 PLTGITNN
+509 LTGITNN
-517 KTGADGKTAHWDLDL
+517 QTGKDGNTAHWDLNL

-538 DETMAEDLI
+538 DETMAEELI
-547 NKYKGKTLAPDADN
+547 NRYKGKTFGTN
-561 RPPEY
+561 TTTEY
-566 EFIDTGSSAGMDG
+566 EFIDTGSSSGMDG

-584 TNTIDLNEVRNK
+584 TNTIDLNEVRNQ

-601 TVAEAFADVLH
+601 TVAEAFANVLH
-612 GRIGNTNTEILTAAD
+612 GHIGNTEILKAAD
-627 NTTVN
+627 NTTN

-640 SGEAGNRQKVF
+640 PGEAGNSQKVF

-663 WQNWVNTQGIT
+663 WQNWVDTQGIT

-683 GIRFYCPTDAS
+683 GMRFECRTD
-694 QWVNVRFVNGFSDL
+694 
-708 DAERPASGNADMD
+708 
-721 IKTLTIDLSAVDSVE
+721 
-736 TLVETIDTKLGDYLK
+736 
-751 NKYKH
+751 
-756 NLLVTSDPKTG
+756 
-767 TTTIYD
+767 
-773 QRRKTVLDK
+773 
-782 TGYDKQEKGAKIGTG
+782 
-797 IMDNIIKS
+797 
-805 NRNIYVN
+805 
-812 DLVVQHTDKASMN
+812 
-825 IHVKIPQ
+825 
-832 TSIDQIFGYKEG
+832 
-844 TRHISEYNV
+844 
-853 MTKDM
+853 
-858 RDKLLGIPP
+858 
-867 DKGILDRGIDYLLD
+867 
-881 AQTTIGAQVNHM
+881 
-893 DYADNNIIT
+893 
-902 SHENITSAESVIRDA
+902 
-917 DMAKTMMEYAKSNL
+917 
-931 LAQGSQSM
+931 GS
-939 LAQAN
+939 
-944 QTPQAVLSLLQ
+944 

>member
-164 IPGLLADANESSLD
+164 IPGLLADANQSTLD

-189 ATDKVPYDGYNTKA
+189 ATDDIPYDGYNQKA

-209 PESSA
+209 PESSV

-240 TKFSA
+240 TNFSA
-245 ADRDPLDNKSF
+245 TSQYPLDNTTF
-256 CVNSPYYPQKHYFT
+256 CVNSPNYPYRHYFT
-270 LTTNTSNKYKAG
+270 LTTNTSNNYKEG
-282 RPIDI
+282 SKIDI
-287 STCASTADV
+287 SGCGSTADV
-296 ANKIQE
+296 ANAIQN
-302 AIANDSYLQN
+302 AIANSLRN
-312 VYSVSVSGSKVTLT
+312 IYSVLVSGSKVTLT
-326 TKQDGEVT
+326 TKQDGVVT

-343 ATLDGGTSTPSG
+343 ATLAGGTSTASG
-355 HDGATGTGLAIGAFT
+355 HDGAKGTGLAIGAFT

-381 RTNPADPDFKYTVT
+381 RTDPADPDLKYDVT
-395 VVDVPAVKAK
+395 VEDVPAVKAK

-422 NDYTHGT
+422 KDAYYGT

-434 RDDNG
+434 RDDG
-439 GLKYDSASGHY
+439 GLNYDSASGHY

-470 NGSLIAEVSTGGV
+470 NGSLIVEVSKGGV
-483 YAGSHSSITDG
+483 VGNNSSITDG
-494 ITADRPA
+494 IIEDRPA
-501 AVTYTATK
+501 AVNYTPTT
-509 PLTGITNN
+509 PLNGIKNN
-517 KTGADGKTAHWDLDL
+517 KTGADGNTAHWDLDL
-532 SAYNAS
+532 SAYNDS

-547 NKYKGKTLAPDADN
+547 NKYKGKTFGTN
-561 RPPEY
+561 RTAEY

-584 TNTIDLNEVRNK
+584 TNTIDLNEVRNQ

-601 TVAEAFADVLH
+601 TVAEAFANVLH
-612 GRIGNTNTEILTAAD
+612 GRIGNTEILTAAD

-640 SGEAGNRQKVF
+640 PGEVGNSQKVS

-663 WQNWVNTQGIT
+663 WQKWADTQGVT

-708 DAERPASGNADMD
+708 DAERPASGNAKVD

-736 TLVETIDTKLGDYLK
+736 TLVETIDTELGDYLK
-751 NKYKH
+751 NKYQH
-756 NLLVTSDPKTG
+756 NLLVTSDTKTG

-773 QRRKTVLDK
+773 QRRKTVRNN
-782 TGYDKQEKGAKIGTG
+782 TGYDNQEKGAKIGTG

-853 MTKDM
+853 MTNDM
-858 RDKLLGIPP
+858 REKLLGIPP

-881 AQTTIGAQVNHM
+881 AQTTIGSQMNHM

>member
-164 IPGLLADANESSLD
+164 IPGLLADADQSTLD

-189 ATDKVPYDGYNTKA
+189 VSDDIPYYGYNKKT

-209 PESSA
+209 PESSV

-240 TKFSA
+240 TSFSA
-245 ADRDPLDNKSF
+245 ADRDPLDNKTF
-256 CVNSPYYPQKHYFT
+256 CVNSPNSPYRHYFT
-270 LTTNTSNKYKAG
+270 LTTNMSNNYREDSK
-282 RPIDI
+282 IDI
-287 STCASTADV
+287 SGCSSTADV
-296 ANKIQE
+296 ANKIQN
-302 AIANDSYLQN
+302 AIANDSSLGN

-326 TKQDGEVT
+326 TKRDGEVT

-343 ATLDGGTSTPSG
+343 ATLADGTYTPKG
-355 HDGATGTGLAIGAFT
+355 HAGATGTGLTIGAFT
-370 GGKDAITHTET
+370 GGKDAIKHTET
-381 RTNPADPDFKYTVT
+381 RTDPADPDLKYDVT

-422 NDYTHGT
+422 NDSTHGT

-434 RDDNG
+434 RDDDG
-439 GLKYDSASGHY
+439 GLNYDSASGHY

-470 NGSLIAEVSTGGV
+470 NGSLIVEVSKGGV
-483 YAGSHSSITDG
+483 VGNNSSITDG
-494 ITADRPA
+494 ITEYRPA
-501 AVTYTATK
+501 AVTYTATT
-509 PLTGITNN
+509 PLTGIKNN
-517 KTGADGKTAHWDLDL
+517 KTGVDGNTAHWDLDL

-538 DETMAEDLI
+538 NETMAEDLI
-547 NKYKGKTLAPDADN
+547 NKYKGKTFGTN
-561 RPPEY
+561 RTAEY

-584 TNTIDLNEVRNK
+584 TNTIDLNEVRNQ

-601 TVAEAFADVLH
+601 TVAEAFANVLH
-612 GRIGNTNTEILTAAD
+612 GRIGNTEILTAAD

-640 SGEAGNRQKVF
+640 PGEAGNSQKVS

-663 WQNWVNTQGIT
+663 WQNWVDTQGIT

-694 QWVNVRFVNGFSDL
+694 QWVNVRFVNGLSDL
-708 DAERPASGNADMD
+708 DAERPASGNAKVD

-736 TLVETIDTKLGDYLK
+736 TLVETIDTELGDYLK

-773 QRRKTVLDK
+773 QRRKTVRNN
-782 TGYDKQEKGAKIGTG
+782 TGYDNQEKGAKIGTG

-858 RDKLLGIPP
+858 RKKLLGIPP
-867 DKGILDRGIDYLLD
+867 DKGILDRGINYLLD
-881 AQTTIGAQVNHM
+881 AQTTIGAQINHM
-893 DYADNNIIT
+893 DYADSNIIT

-931 LAQGSQSM
+931 LSQGSQSM

-944 QTPQAVLSLLQ
+944 QTPQAVISLLQ

>member
-189 ATDKVPYDGYNTKA
+189 ASDKIPYDGYNTKV
-203 ESPAAW
+203 ESPAVW
-209 PESSA
+209 PESSG
-214 NNTNGDYMVGGTKGV
+214 NDHMVGGTKGV

-240 TKFSA
+240 TNFSA
-245 ADRDPLDNKSF
+245 TNRAPLDNKTF
-256 CVNSPYYPQKHYFT
+256 CVNTPNYPYRHYFT
-270 LTTNTSNKYKAG
+270 LTTNTSNNYKEG
-282 RPIDI
+282 EKIDI
-287 STCASTADV
+287 SGCSSTADV
-296 ANKIQE
+296 ANEIKK
-302 AIANDSYLQN
+302 AIANDSSLQN
-312 VYSVSVSGSKVTLT
+312 VYSVSVSGAKVTLT
-326 TKQDGEVT
+326 TKQDGVVT

-343 ATLDGGTSTPSG
+343 ATLTGGTYTPNG
-355 HDGATGTGLAIGAFT
+355 HDGATGTGLNIGAFT

-381 RTNPADPDFKYTVT
+381 RTDPADPDLKYTVT
-395 VVDVPAVKAK
+395 VEDVPAVKAK

-411 SSVAPGSGMTI
+411 SSVVPGSGMTI
-422 NDYTHGT
+422 NDAYYGT

-434 RDDNG
+434 RDDDG
-439 GLKYDSASGHY
+439 GLNYDSASGHY
-450 TVGRNYQGNFN
+450 TVGRNYQGNFD
-461 ISGMHCSMS
+461 ISGMNCSMS

-483 YAGSHSSITDG
+483 YAERRSSIIDG
-494 ITADRPA
+494 ITEDRPA
-501 AVTYTATK
+501 AVTYTATT
-509 PLTGITNN
+509 PLAYIYNN
-517 KTGADGKTAHWDLDL
+517 HAGADGNTAHWDLDL

-538 DETMAEDLI
+538 DETQAEELI

-561 RPPEY
+561 IPPEY
-566 EFIDTGSSAGMDG
+566 EFIDTGSSSGMDG

-584 TNTIDLNEVRNK
+584 INTIDLNDVRNQ

-601 TVAEAFADVLH
+601 TVAEAFANVLH
-612 GRIGNTNTEILTAAD
+612 DHIVNTEILKAAD
-627 NTTVN
+627 NTTN
-632 GIRMKATS
+632 GISMKATS
-640 SGEAGNRQKVF
+640 PGEAGNNQKVF
-651 SQTGELRHYTID
+651 IQTGELRHYTID
-663 WQNWVNTQGIT
+663 WQKWVDTQGIT

-708 DAERPASGNADMD
+708 DAERPASGNANMD

-756 NLLVTSDPKTG
+756 NLLVTSDPKAG

-773 QRRKTVLDK
+773 QRRKTVRNNP
-782 TGYDKQEKGAKIGTG
+782 GYDNQEKGAKIGTG
-797 IMDNIIKS
+797 IMDNIIKT

-881 AQTTIGAQVNHM
+881 AQTTIGAQMNHM

-902 SHENITSAESVIRDA
+902 SHENITSAESVVRDA

-944 QTPQAVLSLLQ
+944 QTPQAVINLLQ

>member
-55 RVKLRALE
+55 RVKLRALG

-164 IPGLLADANESSLD
+164 IPGLLADANQSTLD

-189 ATDKVPYDGYNTKA
+189 ATDDIPYDGYNKKA

-209 PESSA
+209 PESSG

-240 TKFSA
+240 TNFSA
-245 ADRDPLDNKSF
+245 TNRDPLNNTTF
-256 CVNSPYYPQKHYFT
+256 CVNSPNYPYRHYFT
-270 LTTNTSNKYKAG
+270 LTTNMSNKYKED
-282 RPIDI
+282 RKIDI
-287 STCASTADV
+287 SGCGSTADV
-296 ANKIQE
+296 AK
-302 AIANDSYLQN
+302 AIKNDIAKDSSLGN

-326 TKQDGEVT
+326 TKQDGVVT
-334 NGNDYNTNG
+334 NGNDYNTEG
-343 ATLDGGTSTPSG
+343 ATLAGGTSTPNG
-355 HDGATGTGLAIGAFT
+355 HDGATGTGLAIGTFT

-381 RTNPADPDFKYTVT
+381 RTDPADPDLKYTVT
-395 VVDVPAVKAK
+395 VEDVPAVKAK

-422 NDYTHGT
+422 NDSTHGT

-434 RDDNG
+434 RDDDG
-439 GLKYDSASGHY
+439 GLNYDSASGHY

-461 ISGMHCSMS
+461 ISGMHCSIS
-470 NGSLIAEVSTGGV
+470 NGSLIVEVSKGGV
-483 YAGSHSSITDG
+483 VGNNSSITDG
-494 ITADRPA
+494 IIEDRPA
-501 AVTYTATK
+501 AVNYTPTT
-509 PLTGITNN
+509 PLNGIKNN
-517 KTGADGKTAHWDLDL
+517 KTGADGNTAHWDLDL

-547 NKYKGKTLAPDADN
+547 NKYKGKTLAPDEDN

-584 TNTIDLNEVRNK
+584 TNTIDLNEVRNQ

-601 TVAEAFADVLH
+601 TVAEAFANLLH
-612 GRIGNTNTEILTAAD
+612 GHIGNTEILTAAD
-627 NTTVN
+627 NTTIN
-632 GIRMKATS
+632 GISMKAAS
-640 SGEAGNRQKVF
+640 PGEAGNKQKIF

-663 WQNWVNTQGIT
+663 WQNWVDTQGIT

-708 DAERPASGNADMD
+708 DAERPASGNANMD

-736 TLVETIDTKLGDYLK
+736 TLVETIDTELGDYLK

-773 QRRKTVLDK
+773 QRRKKVRNN
-782 TGYDKQEKGAKIGTG
+782 TGYDNQEKGAKIGTG

-867 DKGILDRGIDYLLD
+867 DKGILDKGINYLLD
-881 AQTTIGAQVNHM
+881 AQTTIGAQINHM
-893 DYADNNIIT
+893 DYADSNIIT

-944 QTPQAVLSLLQ
+944 QTPQAVISLLQ

>member
-31 RAASGMKINSAGDDA
+31 RAASGMKINSASDDA

-133 NGEKILLG
+133 NGKKILLG

-189 ATDKVPYDGYNTKA
+189 ATDDIPYDGYNKKA

-209 PESSA
+209 PESSG

-240 TKFSA
+240 ANFS
-245 ADRDPLDNKSF
+245 DTNRDPLDNTTF
-256 CVNSPYYPQKHYFT
+256 CVNSPYYPQQHYFT
-270 LTTNTSNKYKAG
+270 LTTNTSNNYEKGSK
-282 RPIDI
+282 IDI
-287 STCASTADV
+287 SRCGSTADV
-296 ANKIQE
+296 ANAIQN
-302 AIANDSYLQN
+302 AIASSLGN

-326 TKQDGEVT
+326 TKQDGVVT
-334 NGNDYNTNG
+334 NGDDYNTYG
-343 ATLDGGTSTPSG
+343 ATLDGGTSTPG
-355 HDGATGTGLAIGAFT
+355 HDGATGTGLNIGAFT

-381 RTNPADPDFKYTVT
+381 ITDPADPDLKHTVT

-422 NDYTHGT
+422 NDAYYGT

-434 RDDNG
+434 RDDAG
-439 GLKYDSASGHY
+439 GLNYDSASGHY
-450 TVGRNYQGNFN
+450 TVGRNYQGNFV

-470 NGSLIAEVSTGGV
+470 NGSLIAEVSMGGV
-483 YAGSHSSITDG
+483 YAGNNSSITDG
-494 ITADRPA
+494 ITEYRPA
-501 AVTYTATK
+501 AVTYTATTA
-509 PLTGITNN
+509 LTGITNN
-517 KTGADGKTAHWDLDL
+517 QTGADGNTAHWDLNL

-538 DETMAEDLI
+538 DETQAEELI

-561 RPPEY
+561 IPPEY
-566 EFIDTGSSAGMDG
+566 EFIDTGSSSGMDG

-584 TNTIDLNEVRNK
+584 TNTIDLNKVRNK
-596 VKAGK
+596 VKAGE
-601 TVAEAFADVLH
+601 TVAEAFANVLH
-612 GRIGNTNTEILTAAD
+612 GHIGNTEILKAAD
-627 NTTVN
+627 NTTN

-640 SGEAGNRQKVF
+640 PGEAGNSQKVF

-663 WQNWVNTQGIT
+663 WQKWVNTQGIT

-708 DAERPASGNADMD
+708 DAERPASGNANMD

-756 NLLVTSDPKTG
+756 NLLVTSDPKAG

-773 QRRKTVLDK
+773 QRRKTVRNNP
-782 TGYDKQEKGAKIGTG
+782 GYDNQEKGAKIGTG
-797 IMDNIIKS
+797 IMDNIIKT

-881 AQTTIGAQVNHM
+881 AQTTIGAQMNHM

-902 SHENITSAESVIRDA
+902 SHENITSAESVVRDA

-944 QTPQAVLSLLQ
+944 QTPQAVINLLQ

>member
-164 IPGLLADANESSLD
+164 IPGLLADANENTLD

-189 ATDKVPYDGYNTKA
+189 ATDKIPYDGYNTKA

-209 PESSA
+209 PESSV

-240 TKFSA
+240 TNFSA
-245 ADRDPLDNKSF
+245 TSQKPLDNKTF
-256 CVNSPYYPQKHYFT
+256 CVNSPNSPYRHYFT
-270 LTTNTSNKYKAG
+270 LTTKTSNNYREG
-282 RPIDI
+282 STIDI
-287 STCASTADV
+287 SGCGSTDDV
-296 ANKIQE
+296 ANEIKK
-302 AIANDSYLQN
+302 AIAKDSSLGN
-312 VYSVSVSGSKVTLT
+312 VYSVLVSGSKVTLT
-326 TKQDGEVT
+326 TKQDGVVT

-343 ATLDGGTSTPSG
+343 AALAGGTSTASG
-355 HDGATGTGLAIGAFT
+355 HDRAPGTGLTIGAFT

-381 RTNPADPDFKYTVT
+381 RTDPADPDLKHYVT

-422 NDYTHGT
+422 KDAYYGE

-439 GLKYDSASGHY
+439 GLNYDSASGHY
-450 TVGRNYQGNFN
+450 TVGRNYQGNFV

-470 NGSLIAEVSTGGV
+470 NGSLVAEVSTGGV
-483 YAGSHSSITDG
+483 SAGNNSSITDG
-494 ITADRPA
+494 ITEDRPA
-501 AVTYTATK
+501 AVTYTATT

-517 KTGADGKTAHWDLDL
+517 KAGADGNTAHWDLDL

-547 NKYKGKTLAPDADN
+547 NKYKGKTFGTN
-561 RPPEY
+561 RTAEY

-584 TNTIDLNEVRNK
+584 TNTIDLNEVRNQ

-601 TVAEAFADVLH
+601 TVAEAFANVLH
-612 GRIGNTNTEILTAAD
+612 GRIGNTEILTAAD

-640 SGEAGNRQKVF
+640 PGEAGNSQKVS

-663 WQNWVNTQGIT
+663 WQNWADTQGIT

-708 DAERPASGNADMD
+708 DAERPASGNANMD
-721 IKTLTIDLSAVDSVE
+721 IKMTIDLSAVDSVE

-751 NKYKH
+751 NKYQH

-773 QRRKTVLDK
+773 QRRKTVRNN
-782 TGYDKQEKGAKIGTG
+782 TGYDNQEKGAKIGTG

-825 IHVKIPQ
+825 IHVRIPQ

-881 AQTTIGAQVNHM
+881 AQTTIGAQMNHM

-931 LAQGSQSM
+931 LSQGSQSM